1 MPKYPQPGDV
11 YESLLYPERVCKVV
25 TVQHAQ
31 VTFQWLGEYKRI
43 EPQVVPVN
51 RFVADFTQRNTTT
64 DREPSSPPL
73 ESR

>member
-11 YESLLYPERVCKVV
+11 YESVLYAGQTCRVV

-51 RFVADFTQRNTTT
+51 RFVADFTQRKTTT
-64 DREPSSPPL
+64 DRAPSSPPL

>member
-11 YESLLYPERVCKVV
+11 YESVLYAGHACRVV

-43 EPQVVPVN
+43 EPQTVPVN
-51 RFVADFTQRNTTT
+51 RFIADFTQRKAPA
-64 DREPSSPPL
+64 DRESSSPSF

>member
-11 YESLLYPERVCKVV
+11 YESVLYAGQTCRVL

-31 VTFQWLGEYKRI
+31 VTFQWLGEYQRI

-51 RFVADFTQRNTTT
+51 RFIADFTQRTAP
-64 DREPSSPPL
+64 DYAVSSNPRH
-73 ESR
+73 SR